1 MSSQPLVERADLVAI
16 LAALGDRRPE
26 SVGEELGSLELAW
39 LVAQAEER
47 YGLVLD
53 LTEEELYRLSTVTGA
68 VELLR
73 EVQAGVR
80 LP

>member
-1 MSSQPLVERADLVAI
+1 MSSQPLPERADLVQM

-26 SVGEELGSLELAW
+26 AVGEELGSLELAW

-47 YGLVLD
+47 YGVVLE
-53 LTEEELYRLSTVTGA
+53 LTEEEMYRLSTVTGA

-73 EVQAGVR
+73 EALAGAQV
-80 LP
+80 P

>member
-1 MSSQPLVERADLVAI
+1 MSSQPLLERADLVAI

-39 LVAQAEER
+39 LVAQVEER
-47 YGLVLD
+47 HGLVLD